1 MAIWFWMLAS
11 YVSGHICGSLSL
23 LEDHIALRYQVI
35 CFLALLCTVKARLLS
50 ACVSVVYDLAGFLTH
65 TVLFGGS
72 WFYCVVDGF
81 IQHDSCA
88 GVLLPCCLEWLC
100 RAGHGV
106 QGDDSTA
113 SLLPTWI
120 QASFYLTSENLSSQ
134 NKLLVTFTWIQIFSS
149 SAWLGFY

>member
-11 YVSGHICGSLSL
+11 YVSGHILCLSL
-23 LEDHIALRYQVI
+23 LEDRIALRYHVI
-35 CFLALLCTVKARLLS
+35 CFLALSCTVKARPLS
-50 ACVSVVYDLAGFLTH
+50 AVRHTWLFMTSLVFLHSVIWRLMIY
-65 TVLFGGS
+65 
-72 WFYCVVDGF
+72 YVVDGF

-88 GVLLPCCLEWLC
+88 GVLVPCCLEWPC

-113 SLLPTWI
+113 SLLPTWV

-134 NKLLVTFTWIQIFSS
+134 NELLVTFTWIQIFSS
-149 SAWLGFY
+149 SA